1 MLFWAFARCNFSAKI
16 PVVISYM
23 GGTTMPVDVHVYTD
37 HLSEQIAGQLLK
49 IYVDMP
55 EHEKPGEILQSIAAG
70 LCGGD
75 RYYAGY
81 FNGRYICGVLIHDE
95 GEFRSMRY
103 LAVHPATRGR
113 GVAERLVDEVRLKE
127 TERTHGLLVTAFD
140 TSDPELVSI
149 FLAMG
154 FLPHK
159 DGQFRCTLR

>member
-1 MLFWAFARCNFSAKI
+1 
-16 PVVISYM
+16 
-23 GGTTMPVDVHVYTD
+23 MPVDVHVFTD
-37 HLSEQIAGQLLK
+37 RLSDQVADQLNK

-55 EHEKPGEILQSIAAG
+55 EQEKPEEILHQITAG
-70 LCGGD
+70 LSTGD

-95 GEFRSMRY
+95 GELRSMRY
-103 LAVHPATRGR
+103 LAVHPVTRGR
-113 GVAERLVDEVRLKE
+113 GVAERLVDEVRRKE
-127 TERTHGLLVTAFD
+127 TDRAHGLLVTAFD